1 MRAKKHFT
9 EVLPRSGSL
18 KNNPD
23 SVFKRGDLIQVY
35 EPYEGYM
42 LGQYMGMLGI
52 VMETFTDNISIF
64 KLEIAVCFH
73 ATVCFLCSTKPT
85 CKNSY

>member
-1 MRAKKHFT
+1 MRVKKHLT

-52 VMETFTDNISIF
+52 VMETFTDNISIYLQTGDSRLF
-64 KLEIAVCFH
+64 SCNCV
-73 ATVCFLCSTKPT
+73 FLVQHKT
-85 CKNSY
+85 NLQE